1 MEEKRMEHN
10 PTLKE
15 ARIDPLWDR
24 AFMTILDGP
33 EESTNMM
40 IGDLVNAVVERF
52 DQEKAVIS
60 SVTAQKMIPGEI
72 PDSRWFCL
80 DVMAEADGTV
90 FDIEVQLIAEEHF
103 AKRLLAYSGRSQLN
117 LMRMGMKYA
126 DIPRSRVIA
135 LCRFNPGLELD
146 ENQYM
151 AGFTLRNA
159 EDGGKD
165 HQKLR
170 ENLLIV
176 LVDLPKARK
185 VFERKSLHGEK
196 SGVLLSWLYMLE
208 AGLKEDTMITAE
220 EYLSMSDG
228 IKEFQKRYGMKTV
241 TRELVNTYLLEE
253 ENRRM
258 KEDCLLYATNR
269 GIEKGMKKGIEKGI
283 EKGQS
288 MIVRNLNKSGMS
300 FSEIVRMTGCSE
312 QEVREYLK

>member
-135 LCRFNPGLELD
+135 LCRFNP
-146 ENQYM
+146 
-151 AGFTLRNA
+151 
-159 EDGGKD
+159 
-165 HQKLR
+165 
-170 ENLLIV
+170 
-176 LVDLPKARK
+176 
-185 VFERKSLHGEK
+185 
-196 SGVLLSWLYMLE
+196 
-208 AGLKEDTMITAE
+208 
-220 EYLSMSDG
+220 
-228 IKEFQKRYGMKTV
+228 
-241 TRELVNTYLLEE
+241 
-253 ENRRM
+253 
-258 KEDCLLYATNR
+258 
-269 GIEKGMKKGIEKGI
+269 
-283 EKGQS
+283 
-288 MIVRNLNKSGMS
+288 
-300 FSEIVRMTGCSE
+300 
-312 QEVREYLK
+312 

>member
-1 MEEKRMEHN
+1 M
-10 PTLKE
+10 
-15 ARIDPLWDR
+15 
-24 AFMTILDGP
+24 
-33 EESTNMM
+33 
-40 IGDLVNAVVERF
+40 
-52 DQEKAVIS
+52 
-60 SVTAQKMIPGEI
+60 
-72 PDSRWFCL
+72 
-80 DVMAEADGTV
+80 
-90 FDIEVQLIAEEHF
+90 
-103 AKRLLAYSGRSQLN
+103 
-117 LMRMGMKYA
+117 
-126 DIPRSRVIA
+126 
-135 LCRFNPGLELD
+135 
-146 ENQYM
+146 
-151 AGFTLRNA
+151 RNA

-241 TRELVNTYLLEE
+241 TPELVNTYLLEE